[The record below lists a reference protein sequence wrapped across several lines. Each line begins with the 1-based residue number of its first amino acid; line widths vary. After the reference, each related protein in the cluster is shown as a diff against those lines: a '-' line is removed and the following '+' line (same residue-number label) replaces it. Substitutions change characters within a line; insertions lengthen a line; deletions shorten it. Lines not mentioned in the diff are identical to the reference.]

1 MNCNSFN
8 VIYLITCLKYK
19 LQYVGETYRKLKDR
33 LNDHKSNIRTNKET
47 AIGIHF
53 RSALHNIKHLQ
64 IQPILQI
71 NTESHTDRLQ
81 QEKYWMDILK
91 TFYPNG
97 LNKYPL
103 ETLTRT
109 RTLTLTITLTL

>member
-8 VIYLITCLKYK
+8 VIYLITCLKCK

-103 ETLTRT
+103 EKY
-109 RTLTLTITLTL
+109 